1 MEFNLALNTVIYIM
15 IFIVPGFLF
24 RSFFYRNEFAKEF
37 YFGNLFERFIWT
49 LFFSVLMLIACYLLI
64 TLLTWLGIDP
74 IPQISYETIK
84 DIHNSIH
91 QETDVNLPDKNTIE
105 TKGFSFLMLCMFLY
119 LTPIFLGLICHRIAV
134 SFNYNFYNYW
144 YALLNG
150 KKDTPPEGFKYDHTL
165 AYILTRE
172 NVLYQGEYKH
182 HHLSKSDNDLET
194 VILKEVRKKESG
206 KAFKAIPGH
215 NFCVHKDDILNINL
229 TYIYE
234 EYKSQWKGV
243 LAKTLKIIGVLIYIL
258 LTFAFIYVL
267 YSNQLPSLNTFV
279 KKLIFFITIV
289 IVSVPIADALFT
301 FSIPKKDSIP
311 SFLFFGWI
319 AFWTYQGFSILVGIS
334 VLFALMIGYVMVIK
348 HLFKKEENSE
358 NTENKTS
365 STD

>member
-24 RSFFYRNEFAKEF
+24 RSFFYRNEFDKEF

-49 LFFSVLMLIACYLLI
+49 LSFSVLMLFVCYISISFLV
-64 TLLTWLGIDP
+64 WSGIDP
-74 IPQISYETIK
+74 IPQISYETIRE
-84 DIHNSIH
+84 IHNSIH
-91 QETDVNLPDKNTIE
+91 QETDVSLPNKEIIE
-105 TKGFSFLMLCMFLY
+105 AKGFSLLILCLFLY
-119 LTPIFLGLICHRIAV
+119 ILPILLGLICHRIAV
-134 SFNYNFYNYW
+134 SYNYNFYNYW

-194 VILKEVRKKESG
+194 VILKQVRKKESG
-206 KAFKAIPGH
+206 KDFKAIPGH
-215 NFCVHKDDILNINL
+215 NFCIHKDDILNINL

-234 EYKSQWKGV
+234 EYKSQWKSV
-243 LAKTLKIIGVLIYIL
+243 LAKTLKIIGILLYISLIFVFIYI
-258 LTFAFIYVL
+258 L
-267 YSNQLPSLNTFV
+267 YSNQLSSLDTFV

-289 IVSVPIADALFT
+289 IVSVPIADALLT
-301 FSIPKKDSIP
+301 FSLPKKDSIP
-311 SFLFFGWI
+311 SFLIFGWI
-319 AFWTYQGFSILVGIS
+319 ALWTYQGVSILMGIL
-334 VLFALMIGYVMVIK
+334 VLLALIIAYVMVMK

-358 NTENKTS
+358 NTENNIS
-365 STD
+365 STN